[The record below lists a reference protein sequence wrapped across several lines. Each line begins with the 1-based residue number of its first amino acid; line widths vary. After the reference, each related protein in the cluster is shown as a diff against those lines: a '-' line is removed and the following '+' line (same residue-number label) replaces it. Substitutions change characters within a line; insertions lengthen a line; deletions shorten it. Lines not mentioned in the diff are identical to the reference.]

1 MNAAWLSSPVVL
13 TGMRMP
19 SCAKKIPAECA
30 YYKQRWHF
38 WYEAD
43 HVFAIPTVLFFICA
57 IGLFILSH
65 IVSILFLRKR
75 KIGPRSIWQRG
86 LTGLRTLGYEFF
98 KATHI
103 FAVVVFMVT
112 FFWHCDHTLTSW
124 HYFVATAAV
133 YIPCF
138 VYPWLRSVFEYKW
151 TQKAHIAVE
160 DNGFTRINIPANFH
174 WTQGQHC
181 FLRFTS
187 FGILPADEASELV
200 FYICHQGG
208 FTAKLYQHAL
218 LKSDVPISV
227 VVDGPYGGVNPSRL
241 WDADRLFVIA
251 GGSGAGWC
259 LPLIEHFARSAS
271 TSSDEEQGKGELV
284 EKPAPRS
291 YRSKHISLRVVLAT
305 RDTRSRLW
313 FERTVAELLAKFPT
327 PGLSSSVRVQ
337 IYLTGEAAQVA
348 DLSTKAANPAH
359 STASTSSNEI
369 IVETGKGVEP
379 AAAVVPGIEFQGRPQ
394 LPQIVQE
401 EATRAADA
409 GESLSV
415 YVCGPETMQND
426 VRNAVAAENL
436 KIFGGSLSGG
446 VYLHSEHFSWA

>member
-1 MNAAWLSSPVVL
+1 MEKHFTNNLLFYWTGIVALVFQAWL
-13 TGMRMP
+13 T
-19 SCAKKIPAECA
+19 
-30 YYKQRWHF
+30 F
-38 WYEAD
+38 
-43 HVFAIPTVLFFICA
+43 
-57 IGLFILSH
+57 LSH
-65 IVSILFLRKR
+65 ATI
-75 KIGPRSIWQRG
+75 
-86 LTGLRTLGYEFF
+86 RTLGYEFF

-174 WTQGQHC
+174 WTQ
-181 FLRFTS
+181 
-187 FGILPADEASELV
+187 
-200 FYICHQGG
+200 
-208 FTAKLYQHAL
+208 
-218 LKSDVPISV
+218 DVPISV

-379 AAAVVPGIEFQGRPQ
+379 AAAVVPDIEFQGRPQ

-409 GESLSV
+409 GGSLSV